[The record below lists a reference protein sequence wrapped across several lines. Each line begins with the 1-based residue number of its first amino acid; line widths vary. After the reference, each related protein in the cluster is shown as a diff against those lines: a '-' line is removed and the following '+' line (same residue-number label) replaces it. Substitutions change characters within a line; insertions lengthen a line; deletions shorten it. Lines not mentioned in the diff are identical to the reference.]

1 MDEFEAGLDSAM
13 TIRLL
18 LFAALRDIVGAD
30 AMTVELE
37 EGATPASL
45 WASLRSEHG
54 RLAGY
59 VAPPMVAVNQSYA
72 DPSTPLRE
80 GDEVAFIPPVSG
92 G

>member
-1 MDEFEAGLDSAM
+1 M

-18 LFAALRDIVGAD
+18 LFAALRDIVGTD
-30 AMTVELE
+30 ELTLE
-37 EGATPASL
+37 IDEGATPAAL
-45 WASLRSEHG
+45 WSTLRSRHE
-54 RLAGY
+54 RLAAY

-72 DPSTPLRE
+72 DPSTALRD